1 MTVWWII
8 FWTSVS
14 YTKLYDNKIVI
25 NLDFY
30 SQKTATLQVHLYI
43 LYKFLTPLT
52 EEKKA
57 EPPSQKHIYVHIEI
71 SVVQQI
77 KKQN

>member
-14 YTKLYDNKIVI
+14 YKKLYDSTIVI
-25 NLDFY
+25 NLGFY

-43 LYKFLTPLT
+43 LYKFLTPMT
-52 EEKKA
+52 E
-57 EPPSQKHIYVHIEI
+57 
-71 SVVQQI
+71 
-77 KKQN
+77 